1 MDHPQIGHF
10 IQGLFQQ
17 NLNDLAIVSKIP
29 TSLEVVLHFRE
40 FFAFQFLSWT
50 KDLIR
55 LKLLKQ
61 THDISKGEV
70 YEVDDTLLKILDD
83 FEGHPDFYHRRLE
96 NVEDGNGKVIQCWTY
111 FLPKFKPEM
120 LQLDHL
126 PTYHS
131 KGSHGKPYNPSDDI
145 DTVEDIM

>member
-1 MDHPQIGHF
+1 MDHPEIGHF

-17 NLNDLAIVSKIP
+17 NLSDLDLAIVPKIP
-29 TSLEVVLHFRE
+29 ISLEVGLHLLY
-40 FFAFQFLSWT
+40 AFQFFHEL
-50 KDLIR
+50 KDLIS

-96 NVEDGNGKVIQCWTY
+96 NVEDGNGKIIQCWTY

-120 LQLDHL
+120 LQLEHL

>member
-1 MDHPQIGHF
+1 MD
-10 IQGLFQQ
+10 
-17 NLNDLAIVSKIP
+17 D
-29 TSLEVVLHFRE
+29 VLHFRGLY
-40 FFAFQFLSWT
+40 AFQFFHEL
-50 KDLIR
+50 KDLIS

-61 THDISKGEV
+61 THEISKGEV

-96 NVEDGNGKVIQCWTY
+96 NVKDGNGQVFQCWTY

-120 LQLDHL
+120 LQLGHL

-131 KGSHGKPYNPSDDI
+131 KGSHGKPYSSADDI